1 MCHETTVIDYYYAVV
16 GILEDIR
23 PLVRR
28 PRRHRG
34 RFFFHEDDIEAIEGR
49 AVCIWRVLRAIKER
63 NSSLEDQYSAIR
75 RFVEFRGIGDEANDD
90 HNEEDQRIFEDWL
103 AEDQHQ
109 QGPEQRNVR
118 PRVTLFLERRLREHE
133 MVETQIE
140 ADGNCQFRALADQLF
155 GDQECY
161 AECRAAAINQLRSEP
176 DRYMEF
182 VTEDWRTY
190 VSKMENDR
198 EWGDNIT
205 LQAAADYY
213 KITAHVFS
221 YDPEISDFPLVLP
234 SMHLDADRI
243 IRLSHKP
250 EVHYNSVH
258 PCSEATQQQERQR
271 QEQGPEQRNVR

>member
-1 MCHETTVIDYYYAVV
+1 MDA
-16 GILEDIR
+16 
-23 PLVRR
+23 PF
-28 PRRHRG
+28 P
-34 RFFFHEDDIEAIEGR
+34 
-49 AVCIWRVLRAIKER
+49 
-63 NSSLEDQYSAIR
+63 Q
-75 RFVEFRGIGDEANDD
+75 
-90 HNEEDQRIFEDWL
+90 
-103 AEDQHQ
+103 
-109 QGPEQRNVR
+109 
-118 PRVTLFLERRLREHE
+118 RLRECG

-176 DRYMEF
+176 DRYREF
-182 VTEDWRTY
+182 ITEDWETY
-190 VSKMENDR
+190 VSRIENDR

-213 KITAHVFS
+213 EVTAHVYS
-221 YDPEISDFPLVLP
+221 HDPEMDFPLMLP

-243 IRLSHKP
+243 IRLSHEP
-250 EVHYNSVH
+250 GVHYNSVH